1 MNVLIEIEK
10 RYCRE
15 IVEFFCRE
23 IPLLLIT
30 SSDSTNLDQLS
41 SHIQSRL
48 ISIFQERL
56 FSTKIINQFRVDV
69 NLLNKD
75 ERRDSVIN
83 NILDDSTIKEPNIKV
98 IVIYKDYSFETLE
111 QKIIF

>member
-23 IPLLLIT
+23 IPLLLIP
-30 SSDSTNLDQLS
+30 SSATNLDQLS

-48 ISIFQERL
+48 IGIFQERL

-98 IVIYKDYSFETLE
+98 IVRYNDYSFETLE